1 MFRTPRP
8 PWPGGRSS
16 PGERPDLALLA
27 IWAAFAIAGLATAV
41 WALARSLVA

>member
-1 MFRTPRP
+1 MFPTPRP
-8 PWPGGRSS
+8 SRPGRRPP

-27 IWAAFAIAGLATAV
+27 IWAAFVLAGLATAV